1 MNIEQLESF
10 VAVVKYDT
18 FSEAAEELH
27 VSQSSVSKKIISLEK
42 ELNITLFSREKRKVT
57 LTDAGT
63 AIYPECCKMLALHK
77 KIQKTAKEFSEKKK
91 HKLVITSLPILNQYS
106 LIQKFI
112 AFQNHHPDIFLEINE
127 VGASEMTRKVMS
139 NKIPLFIVQQDFLKK
154 LSGTFEYKI
163 IAEDEF
169 ALLVPSSH
177 PFAQKGVVSFDEL
190 KDETFVLMKK
200 STTVYSTFVSLCHE
214 HGFEP
219 NIHSD
224 LRLES
229 ISSSVA
235 TGIGISFIPLKNAEM
250 FQNPSTAICRFD
262 KKIAST
268 IVLAKMVGG
277 NLSNKESIFF
287 AEF

>member
-42 ELNITLFSREKRKVT
+42 ELNITLFSREKRRVT
-57 LTDAGT
+57 LTEAGI
-63 AIYPECCKMLALHK
+63 AIYPECCKMLALHE
-77 KIQKTAKEFSEKKK
+77 KIQKTAKEFSDKKK
-91 HKLVITSLPILNQYS
+91 HKLVITSLPILNQYN

-127 VGASEMTRKVMS
+127 VGASEMNRKVIS
-139 NKIPLFIVQQDFLKK
+139 DKISLFIVQQDFLKK

-235 TGIGISFIPLKNAEM
+235 TGIGISFIPLKNSEL

-262 KKIAST
+262 KKIART